1 MKAVVTPR
9 NGGPDVLEY
18 REDEPEPDAGDG
30 QVLIEVRRAG
40 VNFADLTSVRGTYA
54 EAPKP
59 PFIPGLEVSGH
70 VAGNG
75 RAVMAIVR
83 AGGYAGVCAAD
94 RRFCWEIA
102 EADVDEAGGYP
113 LVALTAYHALVHV
126 ARAVEGD
133 RVLISAA
140 AGGVGS
146 AAIQVARAIGADRI
160 VGIASTAEKQ
170 AFARE
175 VGADD
180 CTGYD
185 DELPGP
191 FDVMIDMVGGAVFK
205 KGLEAMAAFGRI
217 VQIGSAGGSWPE
229 IPPVTD
235 LRVRGVGVLPFSLGA
250 YRSRYPDRF
259 AETARGGVEM
269 IRSGKLRPPIGR
281 VLPLREARQ
290 AHELLGSRQTMGK
303 VVLDTGA

>member
-1 MKAVVTPR
+1 MRAIVAPR
-9 NGGPDVLEY
+9 NGGPEVLEY
-18 REDEPEPDAGDG
+18 RQDEAEPAAGEG
-30 QVLIEVRRAG
+30 QVLIQVRRAG

-54 EAPKP
+54 EAPEP
-59 PFIPGLEVSGH
+59 PFVPGLEVSGH
-70 VAGNG
+70 EVGTG
-75 RAVMAIVR
+75 RPVMAIVR
-83 AGGYAGVCAAD
+83 AGGYADVCAAD
-94 RRFCWEIA
+94 ARFCWEIR
-102 EADVDEAGGYP
+102 EADVDEAGGFP

-160 VGIASTAEKQ
+160 VGIASSPEKQ

-180 CTGYD
+180 CVGYD
-185 DELPGP
+185 GELPGP
-191 FDVMIDMVGGAVFK
+191 FDVMVDMVGGEVFE
-205 KGLEAMAAFGRI
+205 KGLEAMATFGRI

-235 LRVRGVGVLPFSLGA
+235 LRVRGAGVLPFSLGA
-250 YRSRYPDRF
+250 YRSRHPDRF
-259 AETARGGVEM
+259 ADTARGGVEL
-269 IRSGKLRPPIGR
+269 IRSGKLRPPVGR
-281 VLPLREARQ
+281 VLPLREAHL

-303 VVLDTGA
+303 VVLEL

>member
-1 MKAVVTPR
+1 MRAVVAPR

-18 REDEPEPDAGDG
+18 RETEPEPEAAAR
-30 QVLIEVRRAG
+30 QVLIKVRRAG

-59 PFIPGLEVSGH
+59 PFVPGLEVSGH
-70 VAGNG
+70 EAGSG
-75 RAVMAIVR
+75 RPVMAIVR
-83 AGGYAGVCAAD
+83 AGGYAELCVAD
-94 RRFCWEIA
+94 GRFCWEIPEA
-102 EADVDEAGGYP
+102 EVDEAGGFP
-113 LVALTAYHALVHV
+113 LVGLTAYHALVHV

-146 AAIQVARAIGADRI
+146 AAIQVARAIGADRV
-160 VGIASTAEKQ
+160 VGIASTPEKQ

-180 CTGYD
+180 CVGYD
-185 DELPGP
+185 DDLPGP
-191 FDVMIDMVGGAVFK
+191 FDVMVDMVGGAVFK
-205 KGLEAMAAFGRI
+205 KGLEAMATFGRI

-229 IPPVTD
+229 IPGVPD

-250 YRSRYPDRF
+250 YRTRQPDRF
-259 AETARGGVEM
+259 SDTARGGIEM
-269 IRSGKLRPPIGR
+269 IRAGKLRPPIGR

-290 AHELLGSRQTMGK
+290 AHELLGGRQTMGK
-303 VVLDTGA
+303 LVLDTSL